1 MHALQLKRQHD
12 KNILCVSMAA
22 HCHHTCGWILNLAE
36 GLKKKKRE
44 KNQTNT
50 IYGKEWTV
58 WEIAC
63 MQRSEETY
71 DN

>member
-36 GLKKKKRE
+36 GLKKEKKG
-44 KNQTNT
+44 KKTKQTPST
-50 IYGKEWTV
+50 VKSGLSGK
-58 WEIAC
+58 
-63 MQRSEETY
+63 
-71 DN
+71 